1 MDTASRSAL
10 PLIATVLLAALF
22 VVRGILHPE
31 LNYDAIPYVALAK
44 EMRGDGGK
52 AEAYREFASR
62 LGSSGFQEYVSGPY
76 RERMYRDDAFFQV
89 NLRFYTGRPFYI
101 FLCSVVGSLVRS
113 DVAATYIISAVAAAL
128 ALLLSYVI
136 AGAAGLVGNSRLAV
150 PLTWIT
156 AGGLKLAGLSTP
168 DALATFVSL
177 LFVLTSI
184 TGPWKGVRAICLIL
198 LAVLMVTTRAE
209 YLLLVTILMLLEWLL
224 EPRHRLIATLVV
236 VGASSTYLV
245 IQKILAPHGYVA
257 LVNFSLIHQFP
268 VPDLV
273 PHWHGYIP
281 VAIHQILQ
289 ILGENFEYSLLP
301 LAVSLL
307 AIAWFRERRVRAAGE
322 ADEFSQRALILS
334 AALALYLVVHFA
346 IFPRPEARHLMLA
359 YVLAG
364 ILFARAVQPTAPTQS
379 NPEPNSAASKQP
391 AAAAA

>member
-1 MDTASRSAL
+1 
-10 PLIATVLLAALF
+10 
-22 VVRGILHPE
+22 
-31 LNYDAIPYVALAK
+31 
-44 EMRGDGGK
+44 
-52 AEAYREFASR
+52 
-62 LGSSGFQEYVSGPY
+62 
-76 RERMYRDDAFFQV
+76 
-89 NLRFYTGRPFYI
+89 
-101 FLCSVVGSLVRS
+101 VVGSLVRS

-257 LVNFSLIHQFP
+257 LVNFSLIHEFP

-289 ILGENFEYSLLP
+289 ILGENFEYSLFP

-307 AIAWFRERRVRAAGE
+307 AIAWFRERRVRAAGGQTSSVSE
-322 ADEFSQRALILS
+322 RSSCR
-334 AALALYLVVHFA
+334 
-346 IFPRPEARHLMLA
+346 PRWHC
-359 YVLAG
+359 
-364 ILFARAVQPTAPTQS
+364 IW
-379 NPEPNSAASKQP
+379 
-391 AAAAA
+391 